1 MEASLILL
9 QELLCWSLQDI
20 TYLNQNQRKTHE
32 KNKMTMKTRFVYQ
45 RWLNTIVTRFSWNNI
60 LLFFICRSILK
71 QWLWADYMLY
81 DHFKKLLQKRLID
94 FGADAVQRK
103 VKLLK
108 VRDSYFLSWISWKI
122 FKLPKL
128 ILLHYV
134 IIK

>member
-32 KNKMTMKTRFVYQ
+32 KNKMTMKTRFVSISEMFW
-45 RWLNTIVTRFSWNNI
+45 RDFLTITIVTRFSWNNI

-108 VRDSYFLSWISWKI
+108 VRSETFTSCLGSLGKSLYFTS
-122 FKLPKL
+122 
-128 ILLHYV
+128 
-134 IIK
+134 